1 MPIIRDDPYA
11 AFNFQVEFP
20 DVGIDGGAVRGGFS
34 EVSGLNVEQE
44 VVSYRNGNERSLAP
58 RQLPGL
64 VRYSNVT
71 LTRGMIGG
79 LELWQWIEQSLQGKP
94 QRASGQIHLLN
105 EAHDEIVMSWRIRDA
120 WPVKFTGPD
129 LNAAVSA
136 VAIESLE
143 LAHAGIEIED

>member
-20 DVGIDGGAVRGGFS
+20 DVGIDGAEVRGGFH
-34 EVSGLNVEQE
+34 EVSGLDAEQE
-44 VVSYRNGNERSLAP
+44 TVEYRNGNERSLAP

-64 VRYSNVT
+64 VRYSNIVMK
-71 LTRGMIGG
+71 RGMMGG
-79 LELWQWIEQSLQGKP
+79 LELWHWVEQSLQGKP

-105 EAHDEIVMSWRIRDA
+105 EAHDEIVITWRIRDA
-120 WPVKFTGPD
+120 WPVKFTGPH
-129 LNAAVSA
+129 LNAGIST

-143 LAHAGIEIED
+143 LAHAGIEIQD